1 LKMAMIRRH
10 HTLPFGAELVSGG
23 VRFRLWAPRATSV
36 ALQLAETILPMAGE
50 PGGWFGLTTD
60 RVAPGGRY
68 RYVVDGKA
76 YPDPAS
82 RRQPDGVHGP
92 SEVVDPTAYRWI
104 DSGSRESGTLPR
116 RRHDLLA
123 GEHASATTAEAEELL
138 AALRATYE
146 PLLDG
151 LASHLL
157 LSLPEWGVH
166 DDPRDHWARGPRGT
180 LARRLVDEVLLAGTA
195 GDRDAGGHLRWRR
208 LRSRLRKRHGRG

>member
-1 LKMAMIRRH
+1 MIRRH

-36 ALQLAETILPMAGE
+36 ALQLAETNLPMASE

-82 RRQPDGVHGP
+82 RRQPDDVHGP

-104 DSGSRESGTLPR
+104 DSGWCGRAWEQIVLYEIHLGTFSQSGDFACAIETSITFAGSAR
-116 RRHDLLA
+116 RR
-123 GEHASATTAEAEELL
+123 
-138 AALRATYE
+138 
-146 PLLDG
+146 
-151 LASHLL
+151 
-157 LSLPEWGVH
+157 WN
-166 DDPRDHWARGPRGT
+166 
-180 LARRLVDEVLLAGTA
+180 
-195 GDRDAGGHLRWRR
+195 
-208 LRSRLRKRHGRG
+208 